1 MSEELQVYGR
11 RNGKHRVVRKS
22 DYKGAVLSAADRRAL
37 KAVETKAAWFG
48 IIASIVI
55 GLLIGSHITERQARA
70 VMASVPYI
78 YTSDVAPTTD
88 SGL

>member
-37 KAVETKAAWFG
+37 KAAETRAAWFG
-48 IIASIVI
+48 VIASILI
-55 GLLIGSHITERQARA
+55 GLLIGSHITEHQARA
-70 VMASVPYI
+70 VMSSVPYI

-88 SGL
+88 PGF